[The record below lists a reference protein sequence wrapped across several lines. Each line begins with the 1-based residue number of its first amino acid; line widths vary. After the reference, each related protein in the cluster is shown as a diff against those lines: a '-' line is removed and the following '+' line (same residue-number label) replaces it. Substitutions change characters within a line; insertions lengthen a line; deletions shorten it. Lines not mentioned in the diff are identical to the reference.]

1 MFRLS
6 WQAFLDR
13 AFLIVPEDWHFH
25 SWNHSLG
32 YYSESTNLGCGEYQ
46 EGKSFKIQIESCCQ
60 AGRHVEERRR
70 SISLKRVRVL
80 VANRPRLMRELVLA
94 TFADQPDIEIVGE
107 VHEGQILTDIVE
119 EARPDVLILALDNT
133 PTIIAEI
140 GFLLGRHPQMRILAL
155 APEENRGAYYW
166 AAIDIRTKPL
176 ESSEASILNA
186 VRERPA
192 IVGAIVS

>member
-1 MFRLS
+1 M
-6 WQAFLDR
+6 
-13 AFLIVPEDWHFH
+13 
-25 SWNHSLG
+25 
-32 YYSESTNLGCGEYQ
+32 
-46 EGKSFKIQIESCCQ
+46 
-60 AGRHVEERRR
+60 
-70 SISLKRVRVL
+70 KRVRVL

-107 VHEGQILTDIVE
+107 VREGQMLTDIVE

-133 PTIIAEI
+133 PAIIAEI

-186 VRERPA
+186 VREHPT
-192 IVGAIVS
+192 IVGAAVS